1 MLGIDENIKI
11 VGITGTN
18 GKTTTAAAIYS
29 TLLDLGYKCALTG
42 TRGAFINDK
51 RIDEKGLTT
60 SSVIKTLSYLYE
72 ATKQKCEF
80 LVMEVS
86 SHAIAQNRIEGLKF
100 ALKIFTNLTQ
110 DHLDYHKTFEEYA
123 RVKSSFFADE
133 SVKLI
138 NKDDKFIKWIDKST
152 SQGITILYNQ
162 ASSYKINTSC
172 AVFNLNDLKIDKS
185 FIIKEK
191 ILFKIKITAN
201 TEISEMH
208 CNYDLKNNDD
218 LKKLENDLIYS
229 LTNILNESVY
239 EVKRTKIDSIGL
251 GHYIYLNDYKNYLK
265 IKDNYLDNL
274 NVEFEI
280 FPNLL
285 IYENSNEGT
294 IKNNE

>member
-1 MLGIDENIKI
+1 MKIQIQNSFITDNSNECENGCFFLQTSANSAFAGAAAEKGAKIISIEKAKEMLGVDENIKI

-138 NKDDKFIKWIDKST
+138 NKDDKFI
-152 SQGITILYNQ
+152 N
-162 ASSYKINTSC
+162 
-172 AVFNLNDLKIDKS
+172 FNL
-185 FIIKEK
+185 
-191 ILFKIKITAN
+191 
-201 TEISEMH
+201 
-208 CNYDLKNNDD
+208 KNA
-218 LKKLENDLIYS
+218 
-229 LTNILNESVY
+229 
-239 EVKRTKIDSIGL
+239 
-251 GHYIYLNDYKNYLK
+251 
-265 IKDNYLDNL
+265 
-274 NVEFEI
+274 F
-280 FPNLL
+280 
-285 IYENSNEGT
+285 
-294 IKNNE
+294 